1 MCAHYYDRDGDGNE
15 DGAIEMESGVWTEPL
30 DWPWPTTKH
39 PNGPKALNYRDWPRD
54 IYIYTIY
61 IYLYIYLDVRPE
73 QSTRRTTGIVYYYF
87 NNLFCAINT
96 IADTFISRNFRQI
109 LWLSLIYCSAARGRV
124 CVVSYSKLPIVDLK
138 PNPNPMPMQCWRRFT
153 QTARGDLKI
162 SLAKNDAVINVCP
175 YI

>member
-87 NNLFCAINT
+87 NNLFCVINT
-96 IADTFISRNFRQI
+96 IADTHSFHATSGKF
-109 LWLSLIYCSAARGRV
+109 CG
-124 CVVSYSKLPIVDLK
+124 
-138 PNPNPMPMQCWRRFT
+138 
-153 QTARGDLKI
+153 
-162 SLAKNDAVINVCP
+162 
-175 YI
+175 